1 MSNKKKIIIGVCVLA
16 ILAITLIG
24 GYVFAKYQS
33 QVTGKGIADVAKWSF
48 NVNGNASSMQTIALA
63 ETYNKETLV
72 NNKIAPGTTGD
83 FSIIVDATD
92 SEVGVDYNVTF
103 ENEKQK
109 PTNLKFIYE
118 NVEYSSIQ
126 ELEDVLQGTINAND
140 ENKEKTLHITWKW
153 EYETGDTKEEISN
166 NDKIDTQEGIQDL
179 NYTFDVVVTGTQV
192 TPQK

>member
-1 MSNKKKIIIGVCVLA
+1 MENNE
-16 ILAITLIG
+16 
-24 GYVFAKYQS
+24 QN
-33 QVTGKGIADVAKWSF
+33 VT
-48 NVNGNASSMQTIALA
+48 
-63 ETYNKETLV
+63 ETLV